1 MGLTTWSEAVATV
14 RDRAYWRSQ
23 WLYDPRGEKGQMIMM
38 IRINFAQFL
47 LSHAEIFYILN
58 CFSFVAAMSE
68 LLFECYNV
76 PSVAYGIDSLFSLY
90 HNFPVTGQ

>member
-1 MGLTTWSEAVATV
+1 
-14 RDRAYWRSQ
+14 
-23 WLYDPRGEKGQMIMM
+23 
-38 IRINFAQFL
+38 
-47 LSHAEIFYILN
+47 
-58 CFSFVAAMSE
+58 MSE

>member
-1 MGLTTWSEAVATV
+1 MGFTTWNEAVATV
-14 RDRAYWRSQ
+14 RDRADWRGQ
-23 WLYDPRGEKGQMIMM
+23 WLYAPRGEKGQMIMM

-47 LSHAEIFYILN
+47 LPHAELFDIN
-58 CFSFVAAMSE
+58 CFSFVSAMSE

>member
-1 MGLTTWSEAVATV
+1 MSGHLITSLSELICVSYVKLIKITFTFFPLYRGLE
-14 RDRAYWRSQ
+14 
-23 WLYDPRGEKGQMIMM
+23 
-38 IRINFAQFL
+38 FAQFL
-47 LSHAEIFYILN
+47 LLHALIILLN
-58 CFSFVAAMSE
+58 YCFSFVSAMSE